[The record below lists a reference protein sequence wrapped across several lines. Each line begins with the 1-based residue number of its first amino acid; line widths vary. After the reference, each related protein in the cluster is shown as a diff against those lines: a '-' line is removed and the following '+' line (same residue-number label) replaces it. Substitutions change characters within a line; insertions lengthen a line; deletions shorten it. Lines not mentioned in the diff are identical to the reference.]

1 MIRFQVKQ
9 EAGVA
14 EGWVVVDKV
23 DIVDTVKETKAFF
36 I

>member
-1 MIRFQVKQ
+1 VKQ
-9 EAGVA
+9 EAGVE

-23 DIVDTVKETKAFF
+23 DIADEKKETKAFF